1 MGGITTHRLSFF
13 IVKNTF
19 LFTLQ
24 KKNAY
29 FVVAYYAHE
38 CE

>member
-1 MGGITTHRLSFF
+1 MYRNDALNSFF
-13 IVKNTF
+13 
-19 LFTLQ
+19 FT

>member
-1 MGGITTHRLSFF
+1 MCGNDALNSFYIT
-13 IVKNTF
+13 
-19 LFTLQ
+19 

>member
-1 MGGITTHRLSFF
+1 MSGNDALNSFYIT
-13 IVKNTF
+13 
-19 LFTLQ
+19 

-29 FVVAYYAHE
+29 FVIAYYAHE

>member
-1 MGGITTHRLSFF
+1 MSRNDALNSFF
-13 IVKNTF
+13 IT
-19 LFTLQ
+19 

>member
-1 MGGITTHRLSFF
+1 MCGNDALNSFF
-13 IVKNTF
+13 
-19 LFTLQ
+19 FT

>member
-1 MGGITTHRLSFF
+1 MGGNDALNSFYIT
-13 IVKNTF
+13 
-19 LFTLQ
+19 

>member
-1 MGGITTHRLSFF
+1 MCGNDALNSFYIT
-13 IVKNTF
+13 
-19 LFTLQ
+19 
-24 KKNAY
+24 KKYAY

>member
-1 MGGITTHRLSFF
+1 MSGNDALNSFYIT
-13 IVKNTF
+13 
-19 LFTLQ
+19 

>member
-1 MGGITTHRLSFF
+1 MYRNDVLNSFYIT
-13 IVKNTF
+13 
-19 LFTLQ
+19 

>member
-1 MGGITTHRLSFF
+1 MSRNDALNSFF
-13 IVKNTF
+13 
-19 LFTLQ
+19 FT

-29 FVVAYYAHE
+29 FVDAYYAHE

>member
-1 MGGITTHRLSFF
+1 MRRNDALNSFYIT
-13 IVKNTF
+13 
-19 LFTLQ
+19 

>member
-1 MGGITTHRLSFF
+1 MCRNDALNSFYIT
-13 IVKNTF
+13 
-19 LFTLQ
+19 

-29 FVVAYYAHE
+29 FVIAYYAHE

>member
-1 MGGITTHRLSFF
+1 MSGNDALNSFYIT
-13 IVKNTF
+13 
-19 LFTLQ
+19 

-38 CE
+38 CRKA

>member
-1 MGGITTHRLSFF
+1 MSRNDALNSFYIT
-13 IVKNTF
+13 
-19 LFTLQ
+19 

-29 FVVAYYAHE
+29 FVIAYYAHE

>member
-1 MGGITTHRLSFF
+1 MSGNDALNSFHIT
-13 IVKNTF
+13 
-19 LFTLQ
+19 

>member
-1 MGGITTHRLSFF
+1 MYGNDALNSFYIT
-13 IVKNTF
+13 
-19 LFTLQ
+19 

>member
-1 MGGITTHRLSFF
+1 MSGNDALNSFF
-13 IVKNTF
+13 IT
-19 LFTLQ
+19 

>member
-1 MGGITTHRLSFF
+1 MGKNDALNSFYIT
-13 IVKNTF
+13 
-19 LFTLQ
+19 